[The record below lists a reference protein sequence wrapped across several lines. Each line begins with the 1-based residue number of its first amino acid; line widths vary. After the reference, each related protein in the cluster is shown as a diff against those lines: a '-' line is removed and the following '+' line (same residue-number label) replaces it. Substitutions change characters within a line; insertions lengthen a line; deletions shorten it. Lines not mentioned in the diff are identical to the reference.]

1 MYALCTVASRILFF
15 WSCACGGWGEE
26 DKRTRKA
33 KQGKGNRKRDEEG
46 KERKTQHYACR
57 KRWRPEEKGSI
68 NRKTRK
74 GEGAQEEKK
83 NGKSEART
91 EGRKRKEAE
100 EGKGEE
106 GEAAEGE
113 EGNHKEKRRKRRNK

>member
-1 MYALCTVASRILFF
+1 MHSRIENFVFLEL
-15 WSCACGGWGEE
+15 CMRRLGGEE

-46 KERKTQHYACR
+46 KERETQHYARR
-57 KRWRPEEKGSI
+57 KRWRPKEKGSE

-83 NGKSEART
+83 QRRFSFGLMRPFPLCLGAAFANVFFHF
-91 EGRKRKEAE
+91 
-100 EGKGEE
+100 GE
-106 GEAAEGE
+106 
-113 EGNHKEKRRKRRNK
+113 